1 MVEQWIFNSVQKI
14 LAEQVKEEQLQAD
27 KTKEENTNTA
37 ENPNVKDNADV
48 KPGKEIIESLFV
60 EMKSEPKLEN
70 AENTENK
77 TPASNIAQSQADL
90 FMEAM
95 QCIPEV
101 PSSFP
106 ISNITSSSLNVSD
119 ASYLTTTAGGQ
130 TLIANNLLSDAGGS
144 QLKQDH
150 ITSIANDTLSITS
163 NDTLAGNDITR
174 MNISSDAAEAAQLL
188 SEIAN
193 QVPFQFQE
201 LQMRST
207 NANNLQIADQMILE
221 NSVKMEG
228 VGSFDNLNS
237 QLTSFDQNNVVNN
250 PIDQR
255 LSQPLLELEQTSHEH
270 ATPDQ
275 RIPNINAN
283 SFPQESPAPQPIET
297 TLADGSKLYTITTVE
312 DLTEDEMLKKVSLQT
327 VDNSG
332 NDDPMSEWFPSYLMS
347 SSASEAMKSHLQ
359 QKLRSLG

>member
-27 KTKEENTNTA
+27 KLKEENTPTT
-37 ENPNVKDNADV
+37 ENHNEKDNLDDKSV
-48 KPGKEIIESLFV
+48 KENIETLFV
-60 EMKSEPKLEN
+60 EMKTEPKLEN
-70 AENTENK
+70 IESNK
-77 TPASNIAQSQADL
+77 EYKPASNVAQSPADL

-95 QCIPEV
+95 QSIPEV

-106 ISNITSSSLNVSD
+106 VSAMTSSLNVSD
-119 ASYLTTTAGGQ
+119 ANYLTTTAVSQ
-130 TLIANNLLSDAGGS
+130 TIMSNNLISNAIESPLKQEHVTSAANN
-144 QLKQDH
+144 
-150 ITSIANDTLSITS
+150 TLSFTS
-163 NDTLAGNDITR
+163 NDTSAGNDITR

-207 NANNLQIADQMILE
+207 NANNLQMTSDQMLLE

-228 VGSFDNLNS
+228 VESLDNLHS
-237 QLTSFDQNNVVNN
+237 QLSSLNQNNVVNN
-250 PIDQR
+250 AMDQSYDQR
-255 LSQPLLELEQTSHEH
+255 LPEQTAQEQ

-275 RIPNINAN
+275 NADT
-283 SFPQESPAPQPIET
+283 FPPDSAAPQPIET
-297 TLADGSKLYTITTVE
+297 TLADGSTLYTITTVE
-312 DLTEDEMLKKVSLQT
+312 DMTEDEMLKKASLQS

-332 NDDPMSEWFPSYLMS
+332 NDDPMSDWFPSYLMC
-347 SSASEAMKSHLQ
+347 SSAPEAMKSHLQ
-359 QKLRSLG
+359 QKLCSLG

>member
-27 KTKEENTNTA
+27 KLKEENTPTT
-37 ENPNVKDNADV
+37 ENHNEKDNLDDKSV
-48 KPGKEIIESLFV
+48 KENIETLFV
-60 EMKSEPKLEN
+60 EMKTEPKQEN
-70 AENTENK
+70 IESNK
-77 TPASNIAQSQADL
+77 EYKPASNVAQSPVDL

-95 QCIPEV
+95 QSIPEV

-106 ISNITSSSLNVSD
+106 VTAMTTSLNVSD
-119 ASYLTTTAGGQ
+119 ATTAVGQ
-130 TLIANNLLSDAGGS
+130 TIMSNNLISNAIESPLKQEHVTSAANN
-144 QLKQDH
+144 
-150 ITSIANDTLSITS
+150 TLSFTS
-163 NDTLAGNDITR
+163 NDTSAGNDITR

-207 NANNLQIADQMILE
+207 NANNLQITSDQMLLE

-228 VGSFDNLNS
+228 VESLDNLHS
-237 QLTSFDQNNVVNN
+237 QLSSLNQNNVVNN
-250 PIDQR
+250 AMDQSYDQR
-255 LSQPLLELEQTSHEH
+255 LPEQTAQEQ

-275 RIPNINAN
+275 NADT
-283 SFPQESPAPQPIET
+283 FPPDSPAPQPIET
-297 TLADGSKLYTITTVE
+297 TLADGSTLYTITTVE
-312 DLTEDEMLKKVSLQT
+312 DMTEDEMLKKASLQS

-332 NDDPMSEWFPSYLMS
+332 NDDPMSDWFPSYLMC
-347 SSASEAMKSHLQ
+347 SSAPEAMKSHLQ
-359 QKLRSLG
+359 QKLCSLG